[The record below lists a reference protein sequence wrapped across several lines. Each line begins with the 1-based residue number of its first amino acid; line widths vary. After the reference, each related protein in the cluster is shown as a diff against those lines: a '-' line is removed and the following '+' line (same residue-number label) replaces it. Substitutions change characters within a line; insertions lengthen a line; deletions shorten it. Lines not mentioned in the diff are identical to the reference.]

1 MELVLALDPA
11 PEDEHA
17 VLAGLIAYNKAAGG
31 PTGYQPVA
39 VLLKDDVG
47 QTVGGLTGR
56 AIYDW
61 LFIELLHIPE
71 SFRGR
76 GVGTRLMAKAEEFAR
91 QRGLAGIWLDTYHF
105 QARGFYEKLGFSVF
119 GTLDG
124 HPRGGA
130 RYFLQKRFDASPAP

>member
-1 MELVLALDPA
+1 MEIVLQLDP
-11 PEDEHA
+11 EGKDEKA
-17 VLAGLIAYNKAAGG
+17 VLDGLMTHNEAAGG
-31 PTGYQPVA
+31 PSGYQPVA
-39 VLLKDDVG
+39 VLLKDDSG
-47 QTVGGLTGR
+47 MTVGGLTGR

-71 SFRGR
+71 AYRGQDI
-76 GVGTRLMAKAEEFAR
+76 GTKLMAKAEEFAR

-105 QARGFYEKLGFSVF
+105 QARGFYEKLGFTVF